1 MPKKSKLEHMVLVKP
16 LVCRVTK
23 RAGATRENP
32 MAEKMAKPRFQA
44 VRIVGSWMGFLRAQS
59 FRYFIESSRTP
70 SRHKNVFSVLIIRYL
85 LTLLEHCTCFVNED
99 KLCLYLCRHVL
110 LSSCSINE
118 VSKWLGPW
126 AWILNW
132 DPQMSTG
139 TEPTPKG
146 RLYRLWQEL
155 VYCPSSISNHL

>member
-1 MPKKSKLEHMVLVKP
+1 MSPSSATLDKVKSNVHNPEGPDPKKSKLEHMVLVNP
-16 LVCRVTK
+16 LFCMVMK
-23 RAGATRENP
+23 IAGATRENP
-32 MAEKMAKPRFQA
+32 IAEKMAKPRFQA

-118 VSKWLGPW
+118 VSK
-126 AWILNW
+126 
-132 DPQMSTG
+132 
-139 TEPTPKG
+139 
-146 RLYRLWQEL
+146 
-155 VYCPSSISNHL
+155 